1 MGYYTRYSLD
11 QMGVALLPREFST
24 LIEEDEG
31 ARQAL
36 HPDGETRKAQKWYE
50 HEECVCAWSARF
62 PGTIFRLHAEGED
75 SDGIWDKY
83 FLNGK
88 LLHTERFMG
97 LPSIN
102 PDELLNRR
110 L

>member
-11 QMGVALLPREFST
+11 QVGITVPRQELSA
-24 LIEEDEG
+24 LIEEDEV

-36 HPDGETRKAQKWYE
+36 DPDGDTREAQKWYE
-50 HEECVCAWSARF
+50 HEDCICAWSARF
-62 PGTIFRLHAEGED
+62 PNTLFRLHAEGED

-102 PDELLNRR
+102 PDHLLRRR